1 MTPRRLRRLSSATVL
16 GRHVPVAVG
25 PRARLLGLSL
35 LDREEAGG
43 GLLIPGC
50 SSVHTF
56 GMRFALDLVFFDRSG
71 GPLAVHQGVPPRR
84 FVSQR
89 HAVAVLELPSGTLS
103 RQERSRSASAGDS
116 DNKIMAARDVEL
128 PAVAREVEVPPLSLE
143 RMRGLIDAED
153 WGKLEVG
160 LRRAAE
166 LLRGREI
173 WNVNSTSA
181 GGGVAEMLRSW
192 VGLARGVG
200 VGMRW
205 LTIDGTPD
213 FFTLTK
219 RLHNLLHGE
228 LGDGGELGEPER
240 AVYERVTGA
249 SAEAVLERFAP
260 RDVVFLHDPQ
270 TAGLIPQIVD
280 AGHTVIWRCHI
291 GADDGNGYSAAA
303 WDFLEPY
310 VTHASACVFS
320 RQAYVPEYCREMV
333 TAVVPPSIDA
343 MSPKNQAMA
352 PERVRAILRHVG
364 LLDGGEGEDAEP
376 AFERA
381 DGTLQR
387 IERKCEVVS
396 MGELPDA
403 DTPLVVQVSRWDRL
417 KDPVGVLRGFAEIA
431 SGGAEAQLI
440 LAGPSLNSIADDP
453 DSADVLAEVEAEWG
467 RLPDGLRSR
476 VHLACLPMQNLDEN
490 AAIVNALQRQ
500 ATVIV
505 QKSLKEGFGLTV
517 TEAMWK
523 GRPVVATATGGIL
536 DQIEDGVTGMLLPN
550 PLDLKAFGAVTLDLL
565 NSPQRAEQIG
575 LAAHERVRK
584 AFLENRHTLQY
595 VDLLGRVLN

>member
-1 MTPRRLRRLSSATVL
+1 MTSRRLRRLPSATVL
-16 GRHVPVAVG
+16 GRRVPVALG
-25 PRARLLGLSL
+25 LRARLLGLSQ
-35 LDREEAGG
+35 LDREEAGA
-43 GLLIPGC
+43 GLLIPRC

-56 GMRFALDLVFFDRSG
+56 GMRFALDLVLLDGCGRA
-71 GPLAVHQGVPPRR
+71 LAVHREVPPRR
-84 FVSQR
+84 LVSHR
-89 HAVAVLELPSGTLS
+89 RAAAVLELPSGTL
-103 RQERSRSASAGDS
+103 QAGEKLVGERGRYGQL
-116 DNKIMAARDVEL
+116 IMAARDVEVP
-128 PAVAREVEVPPLSLE
+128 PAAKEVEVSPLSIE
-143 RMRGLIDAED
+143 RMRGLIDPED
-153 WGKLEVG
+153 WRMLEDG
-160 LRRAAE
+160 LRRAE
-166 LLRGREI
+166 GMLTGREI

-192 VGLARGVG
+192 VGLARSAG

-205 LTIDGTPD
+205 LTIDGAPD

-228 LGDGGELGEPER
+228 LGDGGELGEEER
-240 AVYERVTGA
+240 AVYERVTRA
-249 SAEAVLERFAP
+249 SAEAVLARFGP

-310 VTHASACVFS
+310 VIRASACVFS
-320 RQAYVPEYCREMV
+320 RDAYVPEYCREMV
-333 TAVVPPSIDA
+333 TAIVPPSIDA
-343 MSPKNQAMA
+343 MSPKNQEME
-352 PERVRAILRHVG
+352 PEQVRAILRHVG
-364 LLDGGEGEDAEP
+364 LMAGGEDEDAEP
-376 AFERA
+376 FFEQA
-381 DGTLQR
+381 EGTQQR
-387 IERKCEVVS
+387 VERKCEVVS
-396 MGELPDA
+396 LGELPGA

-431 SGGAEAQLI
+431 SGAPDAHLI
-440 LAGPSLNSIADDP
+440 LAGPSINSVADDP
-453 DSADVLAEVEAEWG
+453 ESADVLAEVEAEWR

-476 VHLACLPMQNLDEN
+476 VHLACLPMQDLAEN
-490 AAIVNALQRQ
+490 AAIVNALQRR

-550 PLDLKAFGAVTLDLL
+550 PLDLKAFGAATLEML

-595 VDLLGRVLN
+595 VDLLGRVLH